1 MGFGRRWIAWIKWC
15 ITTASFS
22 IIINSSPTS
31 YLRSSRGGFYK
42 VSPVPLLVCPRHG
55 SALPFNRQV
64 NLWRFLTML
73 FSRRKKRRGCS
84 LERKIHL
91 IDWKNVSKSKEK
103 GGLGIRN
110 LHVLNRALLRK
121 WAWRFATNERAT

>member
-1 MGFGRRWIAWIKWC
+1 MACVEAFPTLYIIADSKEAMWW
-15 ITTASFS
+15 
-22 IIINSSPTS
+22 
-31 YLRSSRGGFYK
+31 GG
-42 VSPVPLLVCPRHG
+42 G
-55 SALPFNRQV
+55 GGGG
-64 NLWRFLTML
+64 
-73 FSRRKKRRGCS
+73 GCS